1 MMDDRII
8 TIQLLTYL
16 LKHRFTNKA
25 EMARSLGMQYRTLEK
40 VFARMDEAKGASIA
54 LGRALSYCLK
64 ERIPLDP
71 IFEQVLADFNEEESE
86 MEPKMAYDRL
96 MLLKPPNLTEDG
108 ELVFRTLER
117 IIFLNVRCC
126 SDSRLICP

>member
-40 VFARMDEAKGASIA
+40 VFARMDEAKGASINQGT
-54 LGRALSYCLK
+54 GRPEGRHPDAA
-64 ERIPLDP
+64 P
-71 IFEQVLADFNEEESE
+71 
-86 MEPKMAYDRL
+86 
-96 MLLKPPNLTEDG
+96 
-108 ELVFRTLER
+108 
-117 IIFLNVRCC
+117 
-126 SDSRLICP
+126 